1 MIIWK
6 QQPVFMSLKFV
17 DMLLQAMLFA
27 APELA

>member
-17 DMLLQAMLFA
+17 DMLLQAMFA